1 MNTRKGP
8 VFTSV
13 DNLAVSSR
21 LKRDCVFSDIFGKLR
36 QNERFIFILKIFLLG
51 GAAAKQ
57 V

>member
-13 DNLAVSSR
+13 DNLAVSSG
-21 LKRDCVFSDIFGKLR
+21 LKRDCVFSDIFGKLW
-36 QNERFIFILKIFLLG
+36 QNGHFFFFLKIVLLG